1 MSSKYDK
8 KILVNL
14 SLESV
19 RALFDSYDAKVTDPS
34 WYSVGVQNK
43 TTYLSPSAQ
52 RKGGYKLGSGWTHK
66 HGRGYVA
73 DGLRG
78 QTLNVII
85 KANVKNC
92 LRNAQDRG
100 DKRSEKYY
108 QQLWDAGETHDSID
122 GWNSESYITAF
133 LDSEDEMYVRDSRD
147 PDTKVYFKDL
157 PEVVQQEIQVNR
169 KIKLV
174 ELNNIMID
182 EKCQLFRDVNE
193 SEKLRNQEWRQ
204 ARESH
209 LAHFVRDAA
218 NYQNGALDMRK
229 MFLYLVYNNEADLD
243 KRSHE
248 EMVAKLAYKI
258 VKSYQVELQKTSLDS
273 FYETVEI
280 LDSKAC
286 KLVKSILNESARM
299 ANTLGCS
306 MKQKLK
312 KGGLQ
317 NLWDI
322 IEIVERRNL
331 RIAAYDD
338 FLEWFLGVHNTAV
351 TAAGDVAA
359 KDEEELSYTY
369 WTKNHDKQND
379 YNRIRQMLSDRLAID
394 ETTLLNNGI
403 VKRKRTSNS
412 YFTFTDKVKLWTL
425 QDHKDRD
432 GQEIKALDLYIGK
445 VHADHVR
452 SIADGGDT
460 TLANGEAMF
469 AEDNLRKGA
478 KSHEPYFPH
487 QQQEFAFDTDGKQ
500 EPK

>member
-1 MSSKYDK
+1 
-8 KILVNL
+8 
-14 SLESV
+14 
-19 RALFDSYDAKVTDPS
+19 
-34 WYSVGVQNK
+34 
-43 TTYLSPSAQ
+43 
-52 RKGGYKLGSGWTHK
+52 
-66 HGRGYVA
+66 
-73 DGLRG
+73 
-78 QTLNVII
+78 NVII

-100 DKRSEKYY
+100 DKRSERYY
-108 QQLWDAGETHDSID
+108 QQLCNAGKTHDSID

-133 LDSEDEMYVRDSRD
+133 LDSEDEMYIIDSRD

-157 PEVVQQEIQVNR
+157 PQVVQQEIQVNR
-169 KIKLV
+169 TIKLV

-182 EKCQLFRDVNE
+182 EKCQLFRDVNQD
-193 SEKLRNQEWRQ
+193 EKLRNQEWRQ
-204 ARESH
+204 ARETH
-209 LAHFVRDAA
+209 LAHFIREAA
-218 NYQNGALDMRK
+218 NYQKGALDIRK

-258 VKSYQVELQKTSLDS
+258 LKKYQVELQKTSLDS

-280 LDSKAC
+280 LDAKVC

-299 ANTLGCS
+299 ANTLPCS

-317 NLWDI
+317 NLWDM
-322 IEIVERRNL
+322 IEIVERRSL
-331 RIAAYDD
+331 RIVAYDE

-394 ETTLLNNGI
+394 ETTLLNDGI
-403 VKRKRTSNS
+403 VKRKRPSNS
-412 YFTFTDKVKLWTL
+412 YFTFTDKIKLWTL
-425 QDHKDRD
+425 QDHKDRN
-432 GQEIKALDLYIGK
+432 GQEIKALDLYLGK
-445 VHADHVR
+445 IHADHVK
-452 SIADGGDT
+452 SVADGGLT
-460 TLANGEAMF
+460 EISNGEDMF
-469 AEDNLRKGA
+469 VPDNLRKGA
-478 KSHEPYFPH
+478 KSNEPYFPH
-487 QQQEFAFDTDGKQ
+487 QQEEFAFEGTT
-500 EPK
+500 EEE